1 MNADWFYSEG
11 TERKGPVSEDELR
24 HLVSDGELKP
34 ADLVWRDGMSDWVE
48 ARTVQALFPRVV
60 ERSRPEGEGEGEG
73 EGESPPRRS
82 FNADRPSR
90 RGQRDD
96 EFEEDERP
104 SRKDRRREEIDDD
117 DDRPRVRR
125 QTDDYEDE
133 YDDRPRRRK
142 GQKPSQ
148 VQAVGVM
155 MLCGG
160 ILGILVGLSQIGYIG
175 VVGAFTGIGCVC
187 CLWPGMYLELVWGI
201 LAIIRGVNMMNQ
213 DDQGPPKTLLIL
225 QIICIVNG
233 DFVNCVLG
241 IVGLVMLGD
250 EQVQKGLK
258 QRLWTVA
265 ELQGDSVE
273 SSSVIP
279 CLEPCAVFLE
289 FARKA
294 ARIEQEDKV
303 TVSLGASELETLVA
317 ALESTPSTT
326 AAALREA
333 DFGEAANPR
342 RSWLLMRK
350 LKALTVTK
358 PDMAG
363 H

>member
-1 MNADWFYSEG
+1 MTDTASPALASFLARMREECVVAQAIIRRAG
-11 TERKGPVSEDELR
+11 KGFELR
-24 HLVSDGELKP
+24 HRDDAGLSSEELR
-34 ADLVWRDGMSDWVE
+34 LLRIE
-48 ARTVQALFPRVV
+48 ELRALAQTT
-60 ERSRPEGEGEGEG
+60 ETGAYRPLKCA
-73 EGESPPRRS
+73 PTL
-82 FNADRPSR
+82 R
-90 RGQRDD
+90 RGWRVAVAHDHELELALNHLYPGALAD
-96 EFEEDERP
+96 GHAAAGVNPPVTHYREFT
-104 SRKDRRREEIDDD
+104 
-117 DDRPRVRR
+117 VR
-125 QTDDYEDE
+125 QT
-133 YDDRPRRRK
+133 
-142 GQKPSQ
+142 
-148 VQAVGVM
+148 
-155 MLCGG
+155 
-160 ILGILVGLSQIGYIG
+160 
-175 VVGAFTGIGCVC
+175 
-187 CLWPGMYLELVWGI
+187 GMYRITAML
-201 LAIIRGVNMMNQ
+201 
-213 DDQGPPKTLLIL
+213 DDAQAAAVIKA
-225 QIICIVNG
+225 CC
-233 DFVNCVLG
+233 DSKFC
-241 IVGLVMLGD
+241 
-250 EQVQKGLK
+250 LK

-350 LKALTVTK
+350 LKALTVAK